1 MSLPSIFLVGPMG
14 SGKSAVGRRLARL
27 LDRPFLDSDTEIEAR
42 TGVDI
47 PFIFE
52 KEGEAGFR
60 ARETAIIAEL
70 TARPGIVL
78 ATGGGA
84 VTSAENRKMLVSR
97 GYVVY
102 LETSI
107 AQQLERTRMSKNR
120 PLLDTPDPA
129 ARLEQLMALREPLY
143 REVASLVVN
152 TDGRRVAAVAR
163 ELRDR
168 LAGQCREAGA
178 PCTD

>member
-1 MSLPSIFLVGPMG
+1 MPSIFLVGPMG

-27 LDRPFLDSDTEIEAR
+27 LGRPFLDTDAEIEAR

-47 PFIFE
+47 PFIFD

-60 ARETAIIAEL
+60 ARERAVIAEL
-70 TARPGIVL
+70 ARPGIVL

-84 VTSAENRKMLVSR
+84 VVSAETREVLVAR
-97 GYVVY
+97 GRVVY

-120 PLLDTPDPA
+120 PLLDTPDPG
-129 ARLEQLMALREPLY
+129 ARLEELMALRERLY

-152 TDGRRVAAVAR
+152 TDGRRVASVAR

-168 LAGQCREAGA
+168 LVETPGEADA

>member
-1 MSLPSIFLVGPMG
+1 MPSIFLVGPMG

-27 LDRPFLDSDTEIEAR
+27 LGRPFLDTDAEIEAR

-47 PFIFE
+47 PFIFD

-60 ARETAIIAEL
+60 ARERAVIAEL

-84 VTSAENRKMLVSR
+84 VVSAENL
-97 GYVVY
+97 
-102 LETSI
+102 
-107 AQQLERTRMSKNR
+107 SKNR
-120 PLLDTPDPA
+120 PLLDTPDPG
-129 ARLEQLMALREPLY
+129 ARLEELMALRERLY

-152 TDGRRVAAVAR
+152 TDGRRVASVAR

-168 LAGQCREAGA
+168 LVETPGEADA